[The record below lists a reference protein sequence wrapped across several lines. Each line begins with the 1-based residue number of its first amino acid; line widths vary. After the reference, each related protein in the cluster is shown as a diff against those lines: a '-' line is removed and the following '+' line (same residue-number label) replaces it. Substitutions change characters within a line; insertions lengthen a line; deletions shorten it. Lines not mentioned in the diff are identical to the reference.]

1 MTAAL
6 LQAADLRK
14 TFGTGPGAVEAVK
27 GVNLSIEEGDSV
39 AVVGPSG
46 SGKSTLMHL
55 MAALDRPSG
64 GMVRY
69 DGTELDKAPSRR
81 LDRIRNTEFGFVFQ
95 HFYLEEGASVLENVG
110 TPLQIRGVPPRER
123 RKRVLQALDRLALSD
138 RVDHKAGMLSGGQ
151 KQRVAMARAI
161 VNRPRIIFADEPT
174 GALDQATG
182 QAVIDMLFG
191 LNQSER
197 ITLVIVTHNVELA
210 DQCSRSVEIVD
221 GRLTEMARE
230 VRG

>member
-1 MTAAL
+1 
-6 LQAADLRK
+6 
-14 TFGTGPGAVEAVK
+14 
-27 GVNLSIEEGDSV
+27 
-39 AVVGPSG
+39 
-46 SGKSTLMHL
+46 
-55 MAALDRPSG
+55 
-64 GMVRY
+64 
-69 DGTELDKAPSRR
+69 
-81 LDRIRNTEFGFVFQ
+81 Q

-123 RKRVLQALDRLALSD
+123 RKRVLQALDRLGLSD